1 MQVKVT
7 DIFVIALLIALTISF
22 AYAASPSQ
30 TQQVTTSTQRGN
42 APPAVAEGQFSNF
55 SQAFMELGTVIK
67 GLPTNELNSGI
78 AGALFSEFSG
88 KLGTTEVLV
97 IRNQTQD
104 SIEGKIVVDTTS
116 NFGPTYK
123 EIQSGLVLFANFT
136 SNFTTTFGDLDGYG
150 LAFQYLSGST
160 NLCISVYKGTGT
172 QFEGALSA
180 LSLPMVISY
189 NQTMSPSLSGLNN
202 TGILFV
208 NVTALEEMSIT
219 PTVNVKGDYWILTY
233 EPYNVSVIITHG
245 NDTSSLLSGY
255 SFVGYRGGYP
265 TFSDSSMI
273 ASYTTIQSGFW
284 KGDTAVVF
292 ASSSYSQL
300 SKTMKE
306 LEFS

>member
-7 DIFVIALLIALTISF
+7 DILVIALLIALSISF
-22 AYAASPSQ
+22 AYIASPSPSH
-30 TQQVTTSTQRGN
+30 QVTNSLQKRN

-55 SQAFMELGTVIK
+55 SQAFLELGTVIK
-67 GLPTNELNSGI
+67 GLPLNELNSGI

-88 KLGTTEVLV
+88 RLGTTQVLV
-97 IRNQTQD
+97 IRNQSQD
-104 SIEGKIVVDTTS
+104 AIEGKIVVDTTS

-136 SNFTTTFGDLDGYG
+136 SNLTTAFGDLDGYG
-150 LAFQYLSGST
+150 LSFQYFPGST
-160 NLCISVYKGTGT
+160 QLCISVYKGTGV
-172 QFEGALSA
+172 QFEGALKA
-180 LSLPMVISY
+180 LSLPMVIEY

-255 SFVGYRGGYP
+255 NFVGYKGGYP
-265 TFSDSSMI
+265 TFSDTSNI
-273 ASYTTIQSGFW
+273 ASYTSIDSGFW

-292 ASSSYSQL
+292 ASSSYSGL
-300 SKTMKE
+300 PNVMKE
-306 LEFS
+306 LELS